1 MITIPDSDRPLAA
14 ALEAKGLPYPLP
26 DRWEDPDPEMIRAYI
41 HAAQDVVTA
50 PGMDLEL
57 ITDFSAAILEHITT
71 KYRDCWDDM
80 VTAYFAAPAGIER
93 SQFAFWLMQAA
104 GSSKKYVARVLNV
117 VLAEDP
123 ALIWDFLPWLFVRIN
138 QEQWDLLAPN
148 LTDPVLSER
157 IVNFTRRNRSRIEK
171 KGVTPWIPGV
181 EL

>member
-1 MITIPDSDRPLAA
+1 MTTITDSDRPLAA
-14 ALEAKGLPYPLP
+14 ALEAKGLPYLLP

-104 GSSKKYVARVLNV
+104 GASKKYVARVLDV

-157 IVNFTRRNRSRIEK
+157 IVNFIRRNRSRIEK

>member
-1 MITIPDSDRPLAA
+1 MTTILDSDRPLAA

-26 DRWEDPDPEMIRAYI
+26 DRWEDPDPDMIRAYI

-80 VTAYFAAPAGIER
+80 VAAYFAAPAGNER

-104 GSSKKYVARVLNV
+104 GSSKKYVARVLDV

-157 IVNFTRRNRSRIEK
+157 IVNFIRRNRSRIEK

>member
-1 MITIPDSDRPLAA
+1 MTTIPDSDRPLIEV
-14 ALEAKGLPYPLP
+14 LEAKGLLYPLP

-80 VTAYFAAPAGIER
+80 VTAYFAAPAG
-93 SQFAFWLMQAA
+93 A
-104 GSSKKYVARVLNV
+104 SKKYVARVLDV

-148 LTDPVLSER
+148 LTDPTLSER
-157 IVNFTRRNRSRIEK
+157 IVNFIRRNRSRIEK

>member
-1 MITIPDSDRPLAA
+1 MTTIPDSDRPLAA

-41 HAAQDVVTA
+41 RAAQDVVTA

-93 SQFAFWLMQAA
+93 SQFAF
-104 GSSKKYVARVLNV
+104 G
-117 VLAEDP
+117 
-123 ALIWDFLPWLFVRIN
+123 
-138 QEQWDLLAPN
+138 
-148 LTDPVLSER
+148 
-157 IVNFTRRNRSRIEK
+157 
-171 KGVTPWIPGV
+171 
-181 EL
+181 